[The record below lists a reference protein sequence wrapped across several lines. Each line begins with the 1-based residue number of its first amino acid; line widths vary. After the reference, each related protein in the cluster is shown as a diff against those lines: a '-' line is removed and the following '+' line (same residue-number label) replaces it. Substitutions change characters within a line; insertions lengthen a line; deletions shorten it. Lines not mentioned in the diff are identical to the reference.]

1 MKLPPRR
8 DDAEARREQA
18 LTPMIDLVFLLLTF
32 FICASVGRV
41 SEQVLP
47 TRLSGT
53 VVESAVA
60 APADDPPELGELW
73 VRLTR
78 EAGRTA
84 AVVNGADRGGL
95 AGLERVLTGLA
106 EADAADA
113 VPLILTWPATCRPGT
128 WCGPTTPPGP
138 RGSPRSVSPP
148 ATRPRRLRA

>member
-1 MKLPPRR
+1 MKLPARR

-113 VPLILTWPATCRPGT
+113 VPLILDVAGDVPAGDVVRAYDAARAAGFAT
-128 WCGPTTPPGP
+128 
-138 RGSPRSVSPP
+138 VSFAAGDP
-148 ATRPRRLRA
+148 AA